1 MPKDGASTLS
11 WDVVFPERGARASS
25 WQRPRARLKIRS
37 AERGEEELALPVA
50 VGRRLRSAREGAS
63 CPSTREGLLAL
74 VDELCAS
81 CAHARMED
89 LIGRRDLSAHE
100 LSERLSRD
108 GYRPQLVSSLVARA
122 QESGLVDDERF
133 AAAFVR
139 SKLSAGWG
147 RLKIVRELERRGVS
161 ADEVEGL
168 FEELAS
174 EDDELERARELA
186 SRRRLTGRGD
196 RQKLMRFLCGRGF
209 SVGVASRAAREV
221 TEAADETSAPRY
233 HGLV

>member
-1 MPKDGASTLS
+1 MPEDGASTLS
-11 WDVVFPERGARASS
+11 WDVVLPERGARASS
-25 WQRPRARLKIRS
+25 WQRPRARLEIRS

-161 ADEVEGL
+161 ADGL
-168 FEELAS
+168 EELAS

-186 SRRRLTGRGD
+186 GRRRLTGRGD

-209 SVGVASRAAREV
+209 SVGVASRVAREV
-221 TEAADETSAPRY
+221 TEEADDTSTPR
-233 HGLV
+233 